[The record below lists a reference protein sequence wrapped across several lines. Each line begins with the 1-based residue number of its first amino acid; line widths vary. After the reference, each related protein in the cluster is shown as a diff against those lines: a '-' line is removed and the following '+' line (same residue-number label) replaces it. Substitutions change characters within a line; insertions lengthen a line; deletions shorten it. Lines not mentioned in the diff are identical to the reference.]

1 LHRQYFG
8 DSYDLVKRFFV
19 DQLRLLGYR
28 IYADPMF
35 TPGGEVP
42 LAAYYRLLGVP
53 PLQERGGRPARSA
66 LFVDPDTGVRSVRGR
81 KHVSFEGL
89 ASAAKDHAIV
99 FCFDQAF
106 SRGSAV
112 MPAMQDKLAHLA
124 RLGCAG
130 MYFSSH
136 AQFLFLSTRSNV
148 INQLRSHLIKV
159 GLPAARLVQ
168 SGT

>member
-1 LHRQYFG
+1 
-8 DSYDLVKRFFV
+8 VKRFFV
-19 DQLRLLGYR
+19 DQLRVLGYSV
-28 IYADPMF
+28 YADPMF
-35 TPGGEVP
+35 TPDGAVP
-42 LAAYYRLLGVP
+42 LAAYHRLLGLI
-53 PLQERGGRPARSA
+53 PLSDRPGPRARLA
-66 LFVDPDTGVRSVRGR
+66 LFVDPDTGIRAERGR
-81 KHVSFEGL
+81 KHASFESL
-89 ASAAKDHAIV
+89 AAAARSHAIG

-112 MPAMQDKLAHLA
+112 GPAMQSKLAHLA

-136 AQFLFLSTRSNV
+136 AHFLFLSTHAKAIGR
-148 INQLRSHLIKV
+148 LRSHLIEV